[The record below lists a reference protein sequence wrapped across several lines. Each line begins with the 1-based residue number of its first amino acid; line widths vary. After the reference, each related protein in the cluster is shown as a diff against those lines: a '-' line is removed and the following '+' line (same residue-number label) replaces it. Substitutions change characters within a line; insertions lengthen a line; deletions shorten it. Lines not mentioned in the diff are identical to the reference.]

1 MAVFSDDKKGMIW
14 TNEFGGVGLE
24 TVAELDEAYNR
35 SRVDVLTFTED
46 DGSAFDQECGET
58 RV

>member
-1 MAVFSDDKKGMIW
+1 MIW